1 MLLYALASVSCA
13 VTWAVSSVIFARALT
28 RVEDASPPA
37 LNLVKCALAFPPL
50 VVVGLLQGEGLPQT
64 AGQGPALFLSA
75 TLGLAVSDTAY
86 FLALARLGVARAV
99 LFIPLVPV
107 VTAALAAVFL
117 GDPFGVVD
125 VVGMTLV
132 LSGIVLVIARAASA
146 VDGTGARVSTT
157 ASPHDRRASSVE
169 RRRVLTGVVAGIGS
183 AVAQGGANVLMK
195 TAVVAGSATHVA
207 ALRIGFGA
215 VVLFVVVAVTGGAR
229 TVRPF
234 LEAGVFGPIF
244 LASFVGTFVGM
255 WLGTWGAKGLPI
267 GIATTLAATTP
278 VWALT
283 LARFTGERITARA
296 IVGAVIA
303 VTGVVVLASSTSR

>member
-1 MLLYALASVSCA
+1 MLLYALSSVACA

-28 RVEDASPPA
+28 RIAGASPSA

-50 VVVGLLQGEGLPQT
+50 VVVGLLQGEGLPRT
-64 AGQGPALFLSA
+64 AGQGPVLLASA
-75 TLGLAVSDTAY
+75 ALGLGVSDTAY
-86 FLALARLGVARAV
+86 FFALARLGVARAV

-117 GDPFGVVD
+117 GDPFGAVEL
-125 VVGMTLV
+125 VGMTLV
-132 LSGIVLVIARAASA
+132 LTGIVLVIVRADDPHLSGADD
-146 VDGTGARVSTT
+146 VGAR
-157 ASPHDRRASSVE
+157 
-169 RRRVLTGVVAGIGS
+169 RRRVVGVFAGIGS
-183 AVAQGGANVLMK
+183 AVAQGAANVLMK

-215 VVLFVVVAVTGGAR
+215 VVLAVVVAVTGGAR

-234 LEAGVFGPIF
+234 LSRSVFGPIF
-244 LASFVGTFVGM
+244 AASFIGTFAGM

-278 VWALT
+278 VWALV
-283 LARFTGERITARA
+283 LARFTGERVTARA
-296 IVGAVIA
+296 VVGAVVA
-303 VTGVVVLASSTSR
+303 LAGVVVLASSTSR